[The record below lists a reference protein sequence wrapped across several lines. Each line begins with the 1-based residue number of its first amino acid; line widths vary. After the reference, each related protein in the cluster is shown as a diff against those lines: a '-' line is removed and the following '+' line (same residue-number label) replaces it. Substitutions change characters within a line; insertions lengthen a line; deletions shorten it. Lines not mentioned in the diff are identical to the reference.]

1 MKRGKR
7 LLVLT
12 AVLAVFVAGTLILKS
27 VNDAKE
33 AAEKTTEEKPVVL
46 ALDTDNLTALAY
58 TYQGET
64 LRFEKADDAWHYAD
78 DTNFPLKES
87 LVTAMVSALKSIT
100 ASRTVSDTLDQA
112 EEYGLKEPAITVTAT
127 LNDGTASTLYLG
139 DKNSVTGET
148 YAYVEGSPTVYMVAS
163 SLAAKFSYKLYG
175 LIADE
180 DFPTIDKSTIGKLAY
195 TAGDQNLTL
204 AEYAGGNENSYSS
217 LYTWFA
223 QGADGSETPLDAEK
237 VSAYLESVTGTAVKS
252 TVEYSAAPE
261 ELGAWGLDNPS
272 AVITVDYT
280 ISHTEIVPKAT
291 GTPDP
296 NATLGPAPEATAAPE
311 TASPEA
317 IAGGETAALEATP
330 SPTPATEAITV
341 TEPKELVIYLGGKAE
356 DGSWYMRHSQS
367 TRVFTISADA
377 YGKLTALSLENLIP
391 NQFALI
397 SIDTVDSLTV
407 AMNGQ
412 TNEYA
417 IARSTVTGDDGKT
430 TANVVYTKDGTEI
443 GETTFKDFYKAL
455 IGLERD
461 AATDKAP
468 AGEPYMTVIF
478 HRNTAAYPEMT
489 LTLYPYDASFYQA
502 SFNGETGILVN
513 KREIEDLVSAMN
525 VVET

>member
-64 LRFEKADDAWHYAD
+64 LRFEKTDDVWHYAD
-78 DTNFPLKES
+78 DTAFPLKTS
-87 LVTAMVSALKSIT
+87 LITSMVSALKSIT
-100 ASRTVSDTLDQA
+100 ASRTVADSLDQA

-127 LNDGTASTLYLG
+127 LNDGTTSTLYLG

-148 YAYVEGSPTVYMVAS
+148 YAYVDGSPTVYMVAS
-163 SLAAKFSYKLYG
+163 TLATKFSYKLYG
-175 LIADE
+175 LITDE
-180 DFPTIDKSTIGKLAY
+180 TFPTIDESTIGKLAY
-195 TAGDQNLTL
+195 DAGDQSLKL
-204 AEYAGGNENSYSS
+204 AKYADGNENSYSS

-223 QGADGSETPLDAEK
+223 QGTDGSETPLDSDN
-237 VSAYLESVTGTAVKS
+237 VSTYLENVTGTAIKS
-252 TVEYSAAPE
+252 TVDYNAASE
-261 ELGAWGLDNPS
+261 ELGAWGLDTPS

-280 ISHTEIVPKAT
+280 VSHTETVPKAT
-291 GTPDP
+291 DTPDP
-296 NATLGPAPEATAAPE
+296 NATVSPAPEVTAAPE
-311 TASPEA
+311 T
-317 IAGGETAALEATP
+317 ITGEETSVPEATP
-330 SPTPATEAITV
+330 SPTPATETITV
-341 TEPKELVIYLGGKAE
+341 TEPKELVIYLGGQAE
-356 DGSWYMRHSQS
+356 DGSWYMRHSDS
-367 TRVFTISADA
+367 TRVFTISADT
-377 YGKLTALSLENLIP
+377 YEKLMALSLESLIP

-407 AMNGQ
+407 NMNGQ

-417 IARSTVTGDDGKT
+417 IARSTVTDEDGKT

-461 AATDKAP
+461 ATTDKAP
-468 AGEPYMTVIF
+468 AGEPYMTITF
-478 HRNTAAYPEMT
+478 HRNTTAYPEMT
-489 LTLYPYDASFYQA
+489 LILYPYDGSFYQA
-502 SFNGETGILVN
+502 VFNGETGILVN
-513 KREIEDLVSAMN
+513 KREIEDLVGTMN
-525 VVET
+525 VVES